1 MDCPVTE
8 IPGGIIIG
16 LFNEAVPVEEVEKKE
31 EDAAPPKKR
40 SKKTA
45 AEGK

>member
-16 LFNEAVPVEEVEKKE
+16 LFTEAVPVEETEKKE
-31 EDAAPPKKR
+31 EAAPPKKR

>member
-16 LFNEAVPVEEVEKKE
+16 LVTEAIPVEEEEKKE
-31 EDAAPPKKR
+31 EEAAPPKKR

>member
-16 LFNEAVPVEEVEKKE
+16 LFTEAVPVEEKKE
-31 EDAAPPKKR
+31 EEAAPPKKR

>member
-16 LFNEAVPVEEVEKKE
+16 LFTEAVPAEEKKE
-31 EDAAPPKKR
+31 EEAAPPKKR

>member
-1 MDCPVTE
+1 MMDCPVTKV
-8 IPGGIIIG
+8 PGGTVIG
-16 LFNEAVPVEEVEKKE
+16 LFTEAVTVEETEKKE
-31 EDAAPPKKR
+31 EAAPPKKR

>member
-16 LFNEAVPVEEVEKKE
+16 LVTEAVPVEEKEKKE
-31 EDAAPPKKR
+31 EAAPPKKR